1 MRKAS
6 GLLILVSVSA
16 FASIVSAQDRVP
28 PNPGAVVSPNGDLPL
43 RANPPGF
50 FSGKGEV
57 IGTIQPTDNFIV
69 LEQRTVPSI
78 FGNQQWLR
86 VQPVQPAPDSN
97 AGWVY
102 SGPADQMQN
111 FTVQSLPDGGMR

>member
-6 GLLILVSVSA
+6 GLLILVSASTFA
-16 FASIVSAQDRVP
+16 FSGYPQDRIP
-28 PNPGAVVSPNGDLPL
+28 PDPGAVVSPNGDLPL

-57 IGTIQPTDNFIV
+57 IGTIEPADNLIV

-78 FGNQQWLR
+78 FGNQQWLK
-86 VQPVQPAPDSN
+86 VQPVQPTPDSN

-102 SGPADQMQN
+102 SGPANQMQN
-111 FTVQSLPDGGMR
+111 FTVQSPDGAM

>member
-6 GLLILVSVSA
+6 GLLILVSALAVALS
-16 FASIVSAQDRVP
+16 VYAQDRIS
-28 PNPGAVVSPNGDLPL
+28 PNPGAVVAPNGDLPL

-57 IGTIQPTDNFIV
+57 IGTIQPSDNFIV

-78 FGNQQWLR
+78 FGNQQWLK
-86 VQPVQPAPDSN
+86 VQPVQPTPDSN

-102 SGPADQMQN
+102 SGPVDQMQN
-111 FTVQSLPDGGMR
+111 FTVQSQPDGGM